1 MSLFG
6 CLPQVACWLVDPG
19 SEERTLPNM
28 VTVYCPEELPL
39 LDGLGN
45 AHAHCPRV
53 RAATK
58 SVLVYAVMKHLTG
71 LLEKDGM
78 LGKYSYQTS
87 M

>member
-1 MSLFG
+1 M
-6 CLPQVACWLVDPG
+6 DPG

-58 SVLVYAVMKHLTG
+58 SVLVHAVMNHLTG

-78 LGKYSYQTS
+78 LGMKSKHSNRRSCNISTVL
-87 M
+87 

>member
-1 MSLFG
+1 M
-6 CLPQVACWLVDPG
+6 DPD

-28 VTVYCPEELPL
+28 VTVFCPEELPL

-45 AHAHCPRV
+45 AHVHCPRV

-58 SVLVYAVMKHLTG
+58 SVLVHAVMNHLTG

-78 LGKYSYQTS
+78 LGTKSAQSVSPTVLGRS
-87 M
+87 V